1 LVQGTWGDVVK
12 PAAFDYHCPG
22 DLAGAIDL
30 LRQHGDEAKVLAG
43 GQSLIPLL
51 SLRLSRFEH
60 LIDMREIEELR
71 GVTAV
76 DGSVRVAA
84 MTTQSAVA
92 RSDGAAAVPL
102 LSKAT
107 SHIGHYQIRN
117 RGTVGGSLAHAD
129 PAAEYPAV
137 ALALD
142 ASLEVAGPAGNRN
155 IPASDFFESTWVT
168 ALEADEVLVA
178 ARFPVWTGTCG
189 WAVAEVARRAG
200 DFAMCGAVC
209 GVELDGQRVSRTA
222 LALFGVGSVPSRA
235 RTIEA
240 AMTGSAL
247 DDLDLAQ
254 LGAELAADLDPPDD
268 LHASGEQRR
277 RMARTLV
284 PQVLAAAIDEAK
296 HA

>member
-1 LVQGTWGDVVK
+1 VK
-12 PAAFDYHCPG
+12 PAPFDYHCPG
-22 DLAGAIDL
+22 DLAEAIAIL
-30 LRQHGDEAKVLAG
+30 QQHGDEAKVLAG

-51 SLRLSRFEH
+51 SLRLSRFDH
-60 LIDMREIEELR
+60 LVDLRAIDELR

-76 DGSVRVAA
+76 DGSIRVGA
-84 MTTQSAVA
+84 MTTQATVA

-102 LSKAT
+102 LAKAT

-117 RGTVGGSLAHAD
+117 RGTLGGSLAHAD

-137 ALALD
+137 AVAVD
-142 ASLEVAGPAGNRN
+142 ASLEVVGPTGGRR
-155 IPASDFFESTWVT
+155 IPASDFFMSTWVT
-168 ALEADEVLVA
+168 AMEPDEVLVA
-178 ARFPVWTGTCG
+178 AHFPVWAGSCG

-209 GVELDGQRVSRTA
+209 GVQLDGQRVSRAA
-222 LALFGVGSVPSRA
+222 LALFGVDTVPSLA
-235 RTIEA
+235 RTIETA
-240 AMTGSAL
+240 ITGAVV
-247 DDLDLAQ
+247 DDLDLADI
-254 LGAELAADLDPPDD
+254 GAELAATLDPPDD

-277 RMARTLV
+277 RMAKVLV

>member
-1 LVQGTWGDVVK
+1 MK

-22 DLAGAIDL
+22 DLTEAIGL
-30 LRQHGDEAKVLAG
+30 LQQHGDEAKVLAG

-60 LIDMREIEELR
+60 LIDMRAIADLR
-71 GVTAV
+71 GITAQN
-76 DGSVRVAA
+76 GSVRVAA

-92 RSDGAAAVPL
+92 RSDDAAAVPL
-102 LSKAT
+102 LAKAT

-142 ASLEVAGPAGNRN
+142 ASLEVAGPTGRRS
-155 IPASDFFESTWVT
+155 IPASDFFRSTWTT
-168 ALEADEVLVA
+168 AVEPDEVLVA
-178 ARFPVWTGTCG
+178 AQFPVWPGSCG

-209 GVELDGQRVSRTA
+209 GVQLDGQRVSKAA
-222 LALFGVGSVPSRA
+222 LALFGVDSVPVRA
-235 RTIEA
+235 QTVEA
-240 AMTGSAL
+240 AVTGSAV
-247 DDLDLAQ
+247 DDLDLAE
-254 LGAELAADLDPPDD
+254 LGAELASTLDPPDD
-268 LHASGEQRR
+268 LHASGQQRK
-277 RMARTLV
+277 RMAKTLV

>member
-1 LVQGTWGDVVK
+1 MK
-12 PAAFDYHCPG
+12 PAAFDYHCPA
-22 DLAGAIDL
+22 DIPEAIAL
-30 LRQHGDEAKVLAG
+30 LQQHGDDAKVLAG

-60 LIDMREIEELR
+60 LVDIRAIAELR

-76 DGSVRVAA
+76 NGSIRVAA

-92 RSDGAAAVPL
+92 RSQDAAAVPL
-102 LSKAT
+102 LAKAT

-142 ASLEVAGPAGNRN
+142 ASLEVTGPAGSRR
-155 IPASDFFESTWVT
+155 IDASDFFKSTWVT
-168 ALEADEVLVA
+168 AMQPDEVLVA
-178 ARFPVWTGTCG
+178 AHFPIWLGSCG
-189 WAVAEVARRAG
+189 WAVAEVARRSG

-209 GVELDGQRVSRTA
+209 GIQLDGQRVSRTA
-222 LALFGVGSVPSRA
+222 LAIFGVDSVPTRA
-235 RTIEA
+235 TIIETA
-240 AMTGSAL
+240 ITGSTV
-247 DDLDLAQ
+247 DNLDLAG
-254 LGAELAADLDPPDD
+254 LGAELAESLDPPDD
-268 LHASGEQRR
+268 LHATGEQRK
-277 RMARTLV
+277 RMTKALV
-284 PQVLAAAIDEAK
+284 PQVLATAIDEAR